1 MSEESSEHRRA
12 LSRRPAPDG
21 YAVGYGKPPVASRFR
36 KGQSGNPAG
45 RPRGSGTRKA
55 SPLPSPQEERLK
67 AIVLQEAYRTIQ
79 VNDASGPIAMSM
91 AQAVIRSLAV
101 NAAKGHQR
109 AQRQFAELLAST
121 ERERRCRHEEWFDV
135 ALTYKLEWQRE
146 LDRRARLG
154 IGGPEPLPHPDH
166 VRIDLHAGTARIVG
180 PATKEEK
187 ARWDDWQAQK
197 PLLERELRGYERR
210 LRRPDCLERRAIE
223 READRTRRALAWL
236 NSGLVG

>member
-1 MSEESSEHRRA
+1 M
-12 LSRRPAPDG
+12 
-21 YAVGYGKPPVASRFR
+21 GYGKPPVASRFC

-67 AIVLQEAYRTIQ
+67 AIVLAEAYRTIQ
-79 VNDASGPIAMSM
+79 VNDASGPISMPM

-101 NAAKGHQR
+101 NAAKGHHR
-109 AQRQFAELLAST
+109 AQRQFAELLATT
-121 ERERRCRHEEWFDV
+121 EGERRRRHEEWLGV
-135 ALTYKLEWQRE
+135 ALTYKLEWEQE

-166 VRIDLHAGTARIVG
+166 VRIDMYAGTARIVG
-180 PATKEEK
+180 PATKQEK
-187 ARWDDWQAQK
+187 AKWDLWQAQK

-210 LRRPDCLERRAIE
+210 LRRPDCPDRRAVE

-236 NSGLVG
+236 DDGSVG